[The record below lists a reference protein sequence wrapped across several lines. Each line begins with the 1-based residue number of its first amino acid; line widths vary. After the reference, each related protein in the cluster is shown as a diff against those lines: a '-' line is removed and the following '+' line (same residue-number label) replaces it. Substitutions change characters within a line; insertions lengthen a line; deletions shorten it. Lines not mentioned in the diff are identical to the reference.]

1 MKDLEILYPDVF
13 PKRKRKL
20 QDEFLV
26 VTKNNFFDFCKQANR
41 QFEYLLNHEHKS
53 AMYFIDWR
61 VNFSNVY
68 RYIREEKSQRRSIF
82 YHHEMERFLYY
93 YEASRDLVYQRT
105 I

>member
-1 MKDLEILYPDVF
+1 MKDLETLYPDIF

-26 VTKNNFFDFCKQANR
+26 VTKTNFFEFCKQANR
-41 QFEYLLNHEHKS
+41 QFEFLLYHSNKS
-53 AMYFIDWR
+53 GLYFIDWR
-61 VNFSNVY
+61 ATFSNLF
-68 RYIREEKSQRRSIF
+68 RYISDQKNSRSSIF

-93 YEASRDLVYQRT
+93 YEISAKLIYERV